1 MTYAYARPLAEERPQ
16 RRLPSGRRCTRDAV
30 VQLII
35 DAGDAF
41 GLTAPLRDTLLRLI
55 SATDYDDWSD
65 PDGDPVCMIHQQDV
79 AHDRGRDSRTI
90 RGHERALERLRLI
103 ERRTGNDGRRGGS
116 TRAGERLGISFR
128 PLIEALPQLD
138 ALRQAHKQAN
148 AVYRALR
155 LECSCARR
163 RFRLALDDLRARAP
177 QHPALQS
184 AQAAYD
190 AWPRRY
196 AVFRSVEELKDHLDE
211 VEVHTNELWKIVSL
225 CGKISAAPDV
235 EAPPILHSTTDPLI
249 EFCSGSSAKNTTSR
263 KRAKDTHLAADPD
276 GSAEGL
282 EQDDGS
288 GGAERNPSAVDWL
301 TPPLIGQIAHEDFLT
316 WLQIEARGGRWSRAV
331 IIAAAGRRVP
341 ELGIG
346 QHAWAQACKDLTPYR
361 AALTVL
367 AIDANRLHPV
377 TPIRN
382 PGGTLIELLRRN
394 RRHAFNLAGML
405 IGLRDRTRQR
415 ETAS

>member
-1 MTYAYARPLAEERPQ
+1 MQQSQVNRKSLPRIKDKAR
-16 RRLPSGRRCTRDAV
+16 
-30 VQLII
+30 
-35 DAGDAF
+35 
-41 GLTAPLRDTLLRLI
+41 
-55 SATDYDDWSD
+55 
-65 PDGDPVCMIHQQDV
+65 H
-79 AHDRGRDSRTI
+79 
-90 RGHERALERLRLI
+90 
-103 ERRTGNDGRRGGS
+103 
-116 TRAGERLGISFR
+116 
-128 PLIEALPQLD
+128 
-138 ALRQAHKQAN
+138 AHKQAN

-163 RFRLALDDLRARAP
+163 RFRVALDELRARAP

-184 AQAAYD
+184 SQNAYD

-196 AVFRSVEELKDHLDE
+196 AVFRSVEELKDHLDD
-211 VEVHTNELWKIVSL
+211 VEARTDKLWKIVSL
-225 CGKISAAPDV
+225 CSKISAAQDA
-235 EAPPILHSTTDPLI
+235 EAPPIIHSTTNPI
-249 EFCSGSSAKNTTSR
+249 SESCSGSSAKNTTAH
-263 KRAKDTHLAADPD
+263 KRAEDIHAVADPN
-276 GSAEGL
+276 GSAKGL
-282 EQDDGS
+282 EKNDED
-288 GGAERNPSAVDWL
+288 GGANRNPSDVDWL
-301 TPPLIGQIAHEDFLT
+301 TPALIGQIAHEDFLT
-316 WLQIEARGGRWSRAV
+316 WLQIEARGGQWSRAV

-405 IGLRDRTRQR
+405 IGLRDRARQR
-415 ETAS
+415 EITS